1 MPDYLLRNI
10 DERLA
15 LRIKEHARQRQVTIN
30 EAFLELI
37 DSGLEHFQRLAR
49 DKQAQDP
56 KQLDAVIVQ
65 WNDDEAGA
73 LAEAMKALERLPR

>member
-30 EAFLELI
+30 EAFIELI
-37 DSGLEHFQRLAR
+37 DSGLEHFQRIAR
-49 DKQAQDP
+49 EKQAQDH
-56 KQLDAVIVQ
+56 KELDAVIVQ
-65 WNDDEAGA
+65 WNEDEAGA
-73 LAEAMKALERLPR
+73 MAEAMKALERLPR

>member
-37 DSGLEHFQRLAR
+37 DSGLEHFERLAR
-49 DKQAQDP
+49 EKQAQDH

-65 WNDDEAGA
+65 WNEDEAGA
-73 LAEAMKALERLPR
+73 LADALKALERLPR

>member
-15 LRIKEHARQRQVTIN
+15 LRIKDHARQRQVTIN

-37 DSGLEHFQRLAR
+37 DSGLEHFERLAR
-49 DKQAQDP
+49 ERQAQDH

-65 WNDDEAGA
+65 WNEDEAGA
-73 LAEAMKALERLPR
+73 LADALKALERLPR

>member
-37 DSGLEHFQRLAR
+37 DSGLEHFQRQAR
-49 DKQAQDP
+49 EKQAQDH
-56 KQLDAVIVQ
+56 KELDAVIVQ
-65 WNDDEAGA
+65 WNEDEAGA
-73 LAEAMKALERLPR
+73 LSEAMKALERLPR